1 MNMTNDIILR
11 IAMEQSAIDAN
22 CRPEDF
28 LRDESVIAISQPNPA
43 ARKYLKLPHAC
54 NLISYGGNVVATI
67 SEEYREIVS
76 SYISKYPAMRC
87 FETPN
92 LHVLNDAFQRHGFRA
107 CFMAEYFLPD
117 MRLLKALPCDYEE
130 RILTAANFG
139 NINKKFSVK
148 KDGVPLWRAI
158 LTGKEG
164 RDAERVQMNYGKLM
178 KARKGQA

>member
-1 MNMTNDIILR
+1 MNMTNETILQ

-28 LRDESVIAISQPNPA
+28 LCEENVIAISQPNPA

-67 SEEYREIVS
+67 SEKYRNIVS
-76 SYISKYPAMRC
+76 SFINKYPAMRC

-92 LHVLNDAFQRHGFRA
+92 LHVLDDAFLPYGFRA

-117 MRLLKALPCDYEE
+117 LRLLKPLPCDYEE
-130 RILTAANFG
+130 RIMTSADFG
-139 NINKKFSVK
+139 N
-148 KDGVPLWRAI
+148 
-158 LTGKEG
+158 
-164 RDAERVQMNYGKLM
+164 
-178 KARKGQA
+178 